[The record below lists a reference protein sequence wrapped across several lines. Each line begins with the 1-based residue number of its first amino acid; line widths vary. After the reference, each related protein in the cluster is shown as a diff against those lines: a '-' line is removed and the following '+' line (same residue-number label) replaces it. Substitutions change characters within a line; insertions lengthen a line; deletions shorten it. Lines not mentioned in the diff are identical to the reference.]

1 MQHPAIEIKDLWFAY
16 GGQRVL
22 DQVNLTL
29 PAGEF
34 LAVLGPNGGG
44 KSTLLRLLLGLVRPG
59 GGSLRVLGR
68 EPGQTGGLIGYLP
81 QFTAVSASFPITVLG
96 AVALGLVRPGFS
108 GLTGW
113 LNPAARRHERE
124 AALLALSRVGLAD
137 QAGRRL
143 SDLSGGQRQ
152 RVFIARAIVSGP
164 ELLLLDEPTASVDGK
179 SRQELMALLSELN
192 RDMTIVMVSHDMST
206 VDGCVTSI
214 ACVNQGLHHHAESRL
229 TPEIFAQ
236 AAGVDLR
243 ATCPVEL
250 VAHGPVPHRV
260 LLDHDHPDCC
270 GGAHRQGAVEG
281 GAGAGPIAGAGS
293 GKDGNT
299 GTGGAS

>member
-1 MQHPAIEIKDLWFAY
+1 MQHPALEIKDLWFAY
-16 GGQRVL
+16 GGPRVL

-34 LAVLGPNGGG
+34 LAMLGPNGGG
-44 KSTLLRLLLGLVRPG
+44 KSTLLRLLLGLIKPG
-59 GGSLRVLGR
+59 GGAVRVLGQD
-68 EPGQTGGLIGYLP
+68 PGQAGGRIGYLP
-81 QFTAVSASFPITVLG
+81 QFTNVSASFPITVLG
-96 AVALGLVRPGFS
+96 AVALGLVKPGFS
-108 GLTGW
+108 GLGSGLAGW
-113 LNPAARRHERE
+113 LNPTARRAERE
-124 AALLALSRVGLAD
+124 AALFALSRVGLAD

-179 SRQELMALLSELN
+179 SRQELMALLAELN

-214 ACVNQGLHHHAESRL
+214 ACVNQSLHHHAESRL

-270 GGAHRQGAVEG
+270 GGAHRHDHGDSGQG
-281 GAGAGPIAGAGS
+281 
-293 GKDGNT
+293 K
-299 GTGGAS
+299 GGAS